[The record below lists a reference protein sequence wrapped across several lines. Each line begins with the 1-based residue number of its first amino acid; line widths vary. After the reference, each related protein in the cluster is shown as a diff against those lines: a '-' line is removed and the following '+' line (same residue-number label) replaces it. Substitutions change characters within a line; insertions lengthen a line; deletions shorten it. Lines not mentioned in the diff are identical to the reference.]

1 MQLIFEWSYILR
13 ACNIYCF
20 LEFIVLQIDD
30 DPFSLEF
37 CHLKQTICAFRR
49 QWWTTMDGR
58 IKMQISP

>member
-1 MQLIFEWSYILR
+1 LSEVIYRVSVTPIVFLR
-13 ACNIYCF
+13 SLFYK
-20 LEFIVLQIDD
+20 LTMT
-30 DPFSLEF
+30 PFQPLEF